1 MHATQGKE
9 TRQTVADE
17 GKKICGACGSE
28 NATEAEN
35 CGSCG
40 ARIPQDS
47 YEASVEAGLRRLES
61 EKLKFLSPG
70 SVLSKFDPET
80 VAAFEPKNAQQDG
93 ETETDL
99 AQAGASSDGAGDFSV
114 DSFVTRDDLLRDMVL
129 SDDFD
134 ADRTTAY
141 ERVDGPPPASAPRR
155 AADRISECAGVTD
168 SEIRAAVL
176 DDAPAAG
183 PKQPFYA
190 TLNFAAI
197 RHFSDEDRRIPT
209 ETGMMPIGGSD
220 RCSQVGG
227 EMHSDGFEAEKMHS
241 DFRDD
246 SMRDADNREDS
257 VPDMP
262 PPCPFR
268 PSDDPSVQV
277 LSCSDVQIAD
287 DGDADE
293 TREACFDAY
302 ASTIDSGATA
312 ERVRAALN
320 AQKANREAAQFRSA
334 ANESAQ
340 SSDVARSKILKP
352 ATGNAQNGGKSEDG
366 CADSSV
372 TAIEKLKKIGIFEPV
387 RHSEVN
393 RSIDAAHRQ
402 NEEDIVD
409 ALIPPSKVEMADAD
423 PSDIHTLTER
433 VVPARSLL
441 LAAAKNAKT
450 DADDDGDGEDKTY
463 NQSPEAVDEI
473 KYAAMLA
480 SAAKDPPKH
489 AADGRPQVVPVGQAY
504 NLDLDNRETLP
515 IDVAPSL
522 EQLKNAQKHVAR
534 KPSRIEAPV
543 SVQTEEKGESAFVRT
558 MWAALIVILLGLI
571 GVLLYLM
578 GILSFISPSLAPRIE
593 TPNAKIRSEAAEP
606 TPLAVRQAIARA
618 SFEMQMAVDPDIWLD
633 SQIDEKVASLDER
646 SRRPILEMAI
656 DVHPSEWFH
665 WRQIIADSLA
675 LSDYAGARDAL
686 HRAYRTAELDAGGL
700 AEWKT
705 LFNRS
710 FAEDAHFIQPAQ
722 WATESDYDEIAP
734 LGGGSTLSFKF
745 RKDGTNVGAFKPHQT
760 RLQSNYRSE
769 IAAWRL
775 CELLDCSFEIPH
787 SRAVK
792 IEKPVFYALYNR
804 SKSAKKESYRA
815 ELKDIIWQASE
826 EKTAVFGVL
835 KDWVAKFTRFPIEQT
850 SMWKP
855 WLSQTDFSETYPPL
869 NEALKPLRAPEHTKK
884 LYNDILAMSRDLDTK
899 GLASQISEVLTF
911 DYLTG
916 NWDRFSGVKSWWGVN
931 CQFANGKIVS
941 IDNGASFPAYGNE
954 KVLERFMMTERFSA
968 RFIARLRMLDKD
980 ETMNLLFPEASE
992 REKQSFEQFWTQRAA
1007 VLKRIDTLSEEY
1019 GVERVLSFD

>member
-1 MHATQGKE
+1 M
-9 TRQTVADE
+9 ADE
-17 GKKICGACGSE
+17 GMKICGACGSE
-28 NATEAEN
+28 NATEAEV
-35 CGSCG
+35 CASCG
-40 ARIPQDS
+40 KRIPQDS

-80 VAAFEPKNAQQDG
+80 VAAFEPKNAQQES

-99 AQAGASSDGAGDFSV
+99 VQACASSDGAGDFSV
-114 DSFVTRDDLLRDMVL
+114 DSCVTRDDLLRDIVL

-141 ERVDGPPPASAPRR
+141 ERGEAPAPALGARR
-155 AADRISECAGVTD
+155 TSGHVSECAGVTD

-197 RHFSDEDRRIPT
+197 RHFSDEDRKTST
-209 ETGMMPIGGSD
+209 ETGMPPIGGGD
-220 RCSQVGG
+220 CSSQAGG
-227 EMHSDGFEAEKMHS
+227 ETLPDGFEAENPHAES
-241 DFRDD
+241 AEA
-246 SMRDADNREDS
+246 SMREADIRENA
-257 VPDMP
+257 VPDIP

-268 PSDDPSVQV
+268 AADDPSVQV

-287 DGDADE
+287 DGGEDE
-293 TREACFDAY
+293 THEASFDAY

-312 ERVRAALN
+312 ERVRAALS
-320 AQKANREAAQFRSA
+320 AQKANLESLQIQAAAGENAKPSDA
-334 ANESAQ
+334 ARA
-340 SSDVARSKILKP
+340 KILKP
-352 ATGNAQNGGKSEDG
+352 AAGTAQNGGKSEDG

-402 NEEDIVD
+402 NEEAIVD
-409 ALIPPSKVEMADAD
+409 ALIPPSKAERADAD
-423 PSDIHTLTER
+423 PSDIHTLTDR
-433 VVPARSLL
+433 VVAARSLL
-441 LAAAKNAKT
+441 LAAAKNART
-450 DADDDGDGEDKTY
+450 DGDDDGEDKTY

-489 AADGRPQVVPVGQAY
+489 SADGRPQVVPVAQAY

-522 EQLKNAQKHVAR
+522 ETLKNAKKHAVR
-534 KPSRIEAPV
+534 KSSRIEAPA
-543 SVQTEEKGESAFVRT
+543 SVQPEEKGESAFVRA

-593 TPNAKIRSEAAEP
+593 TPNAKIRSEASEP

-618 SFEMQMAVDPDIWLD
+618 SFEMQMAADPDIWLD
-633 SQIDEKVASLDER
+633 SQIDERIASLAEQ

-656 DVHPSEWFH
+656 DMHPTEWLH
-665 WRQIIADSLA
+665 WRQLIADSLA
-675 LSDYAGARDAL
+675 LSDYAAARDAL
-686 HRAYRTAELDAGGL
+686 HRAYRTAELDAVGL

-775 CELLDCSFEIPH
+775 CELLDCSFEIPR

-835 KDWVAKFTRFPIEQT
+835 KDWVAKFTRFPIELT

-855 WLSQTDFSETYPPL
+855 WLSQTEFAETYPPL

-911 DYLTG
+911 DYLIG

-941 IDNGASFPAYGNE
+941 IDNGASFPAYSNE